1 MVGPGS
7 QDGLLVRRIEV
18 GEVVV
23 DGGESLHP
31 CFPSFPKTKARFGS
45 RRHDASVDGLS
56 SSSEQIFDGMF
67 FVNWNKVQKAFCGG
81 GMSWKIW

>member
-31 CFPSFPKTKARFGS
+31 NFPSFPKTKARFGS

-56 SSSEQIFDGMF
+56 SSSEQIFDGIF
-67 FVNWNKVQKAFCGG
+67 AVNWNKVQ
-81 GMSWKIW
+81 